1 MSLNKPFDKHHLPLF
16 PLNSVIF
23 VNGILQLQIFEQR
36 YLNMVKSCMKNQ
48 HGFIAVLIRDG
59 NEVGDIPEIFSVGTY
74 VEIIDWDSLENN
86 LLSITIQ
93 GRQRVDIKNTHVHD
107 DNLISAEISYLD
119 NLESLETDIIDE
131 DLIALLQT
139 LHKHPF
145 VAEKYPDIDYSS
157 LLEITY
163 KLSELLPLSNT
174 EKQRL
179 LEAVQIYSLLDQL
192 KTGISRLEKLS
203 SGSGFL

>member
-1 MSLNKPFDKHHLPLF
+1 MPLNMPFDKHHLPLF

-23 VNGILQLQIFEQR
+23 VNSILQLQIFEQR

-48 HGFIAVLIRDG
+48 HGFIAVLILDG
-59 NEVGDIPEIFSVGTY
+59 NEVGDIPETYSVGTF

-93 GRQRVDIKNTHVHD
+93 GRQRVNIKNTHIHD
-107 DNLISAEISYLD
+107 DNLISAEINYLD

-131 DLIALLQT
+131 DLMSLLQT

-145 VAEKYPDIDYSS
+145 VAAKYPDIDYSS
-157 LLEITY
+157 LLEIAY
-163 KLSELLPLSNT
+163 KLCELLPLSNT

-179 LEAVQIYSLLDQL
+179 LEAEQTYSLLDQL
-192 KTGISRLEKLS
+192 KTGISRLEK
-203 SGSGFL
+203 

>member
-1 MSLNKPFDKHHLPLF
+1 
-16 PLNSVIF
+16 
-23 VNGILQLQIFEQR
+23 
-36 YLNMVKSCMKNQ
+36 MKNQ

-59 NEVGDIPEIFSVGTY
+59 NEVGDIPETYSVGTY

-93 GRQRVDIKNTHVHD
+93 GQQRVSIKNTHVHE
-107 DNLISAEISYLD
+107 DNLISAQINYLD

-131 DLIALLQT
+131 ELITLLQT

-145 VAEKYPDIDYSS
+145 VAAKYPDINYSS
-157 LLEITY
+157 LLEIAY
-163 KLSELLPLSNT
+163 KLCELLPLNNA

-179 LEAVQIYSLLDQL
+179 LEAEQIDSLLDQL

-203 SGSGFL
+203 SDSGFL

>member
-48 HGFIAVLIRDG
+48 HGFIAVLISDG
-59 NEVGDIPEIFSVGTY
+59 NEVGDIPETYSVGTY
-74 VEIIDWDSLENN
+74 VEIIDWDSLKNN

-93 GRQRVDIKNTHVHD
+93 GQQRVSIKNTHIHY
-107 DNLISAEISYLD
+107 DNLISAEINYLD

-131 DLIALLQT
+131 NLIALLQT

-157 LLEITY
+157 LLEIAY
-163 KLSELLPLSNT
+163 KLCELLPLSNT

-179 LEAVQIYSLLDQL
+179 LEAEQTYSLLDQL

-203 SGSGFL
+203 SDSGFL

>member
-59 NEVGDIPEIFSVGTY
+59 NEVGDIPETYSVGTY

-93 GRQRVDIKNTHVHD
+93 GQQRVSIKNTHIHD
-107 DNLISAEISYLD
+107 DNLISAQINYLD

-145 VAEKYPDIDYSS
+145 VAAKYPDINYSS
-157 LLEITY
+157 LLEIAY
-163 KLSELLPLSNT
+163 KLCELLPLSNA

-179 LEAVQIYSLLDQL
+179 LEAEQIDSLLDQL
-192 KTGISRLEKLS
+192 KTGINRLEKLS
-203 SGSGFL
+203 SDNGFL

>member
-1 MSLNKPFDKHHLPLF
+1 MSLNKPFDQHHLPLF

-59 NEVGDIPEIFSVGTY
+59 NEVGDIPETYSVGTY

-93 GRQRVDIKNTHVHD
+93 GQQRVSIKNTHIHD
-107 DNLISAEISYLD
+107 DNLISAEINYLD
-119 NLESLETDIIDE
+119 NLDSLEFDII
-131 DLIALLQT
+131 
-139 LHKHPF
+139 
-145 VAEKYPDIDYSS
+145 
-157 LLEITY
+157 
-163 KLSELLPLSNT
+163 
-174 EKQRL
+174 
-179 LEAVQIYSLLDQL
+179 
-192 KTGISRLEKLS
+192 
-203 SGSGFL
+203 

>member
-1 MSLNKPFDKHHLPLF
+1 MSLNKPFDQHHLPLF

-59 NEVGDIPEIFSVGTY
+59 NEVGDIPETYSVGTY

-93 GRQRVDIKNTHVHD
+93 GQQRVSIKNTHIHD
-107 DNLISAEISYLD
+107 DNLISAEINYLD
-119 NLESLETDIIDE
+119 NLDSLEFDIIDE
-131 DLIALLQT
+131 NLIALLQT

-145 VAEKYPDIDYSS
+145 VAVKYPDIDYSS
-157 LLEITY
+157 LLEIAY
-163 KLSELLPLSNT
+163 KLCELLPLGNT

-179 LEAVQIYSLLDQL
+179 LEAEQTYSLLDQL

-203 SGSGFL
+203 SDSGFL